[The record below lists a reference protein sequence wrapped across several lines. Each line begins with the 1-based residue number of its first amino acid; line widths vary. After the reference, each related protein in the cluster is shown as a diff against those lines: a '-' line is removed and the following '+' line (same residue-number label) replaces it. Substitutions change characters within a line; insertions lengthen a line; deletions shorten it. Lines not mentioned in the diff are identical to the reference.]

1 MKQLLLLLFFVLTFW
16 TFSYSQST
24 WMTQNSGT
32 SSILQSVFFVDKN
45 NGWIAGAGPIIH
57 TINGGATWMAQ
68 STPPLS
74 GFYVSVYFID
84 VMNGWACGNEA
95 RIIHTTDGGNTWVTQ
110 PNPYTFPSPILYDI
124 YFANPDTGWAVGSDH
139 GTYPT
144 FISHCV
150 VLYTT
155 NGGNTWSIQLNQ
167 SYKKPLINISF
178 TSSSNGYAAGEWGG
192 IIHTSNGGNSWLAKT
207 PISSYALYGI
217 HFVDSMN
224 GWVSGEYLGVPHV
237 SSIHKTTDGGNTWQ
251 PKFSELTSICAIFI
265 LLIS

>member
-68 STPPLS
+68 STPPHS

-124 YFANPDTGWAVGSDH
+124 YFG
-139 GTYPT
+139 
-144 FISHCV
+144 
-150 VLYTT
+150 
-155 NGGNTWSIQLNQ
+155 
-167 SYKKPLINISF
+167 
-178 TSSSNGYAAGEWGG
+178 TSSCQ
-192 IIHTSNGGNSWLAKT
+192 T
-207 PISSYALYGI
+207 
-217 HFVDSMN
+217 
-224 GWVSGEYLGVPHV
+224 
-237 SSIHKTTDGGNTWQ
+237 NT
-251 PKFSELTSICAIFI
+251 KG
-265 LLIS
+265 